1 MIDIEVK
8 NLTKT
13 FLQPDSNNKHQYKY
27 LNVLN
32 NLNLEIKNNEVIS
45 LIGPSGIGKS
55 TLLNILSG
63 FDSNYQG
70 IININRNIAGQKFS
84 FIFHI
89 EFSSISHLDV
99 IIGVTGYI
107 PSPP

>member
-1 MIDIEVK
+1 MIDIEIK

-13 FLQPDSNNKHQYKY
+13 FLQPDSKNKHNYNY

-63 FDSNYQG
+63 YDSDYLG
-70 IININRNIAGQKFS
+70 IVNINRNKL
-84 FIFHI
+84 
-89 EFSSISHLDV
+89 ELENRV
-99 IIGVTGYI
+99 YI
-107 PSPP
+107 KTKLNNK